1 MLERRGKWNTLL
13 AATLYSENQ
22 EAMYVRTCIC
32 VRSVQLTIATLS
44 HRLWDIFP
52 KGYTIIYVHYVI
64 CTLLYMYTII
74 YLHYY
79 LSTLL

>member
-52 KGYTIIYVHYVI
+52 KGYTILYVNYYKR
-64 CTLLYMYTII
+64 TLLYI
-74 YLHYY
+74 YIYIY
-79 LSTLL
+79 I

>member
-22 EAMYVRTCIC
+22 VALYVRTCIC
-32 VRSVQLTIATLS
+32 VRSVELTIATLS

-52 KGYTIIYVHYVI
+52 KGYTIIYIHYFIYVHYYI
-64 CTLLYMYTII
+64 YTLL
-74 YLHYY
+74 
-79 LSTLL
+79 